1 MEKNVGKIDRIVR
14 VVVGLGLLSLLFI
27 LDGNARWIGL
37 LGAFP
42 IASAI
47 TGVCCLYMPF
57 GINTKCCKSANSKDG
72 QKDDQKSCCG
82 SKSCDTNKTAI

>member
-1 MEKNVGKIDRIVR
+1 MKQNVGKIDRIVR
-14 VVVGLGLLSLLFI
+14 VVAGLGLLSLLFI

-57 GINTKCCKSANSKDG
+57 GINTKCCSKDG
-72 QKDDQKSCCG
+72 EMTDKKACCG
-82 SKSCDTNKTAI
+82 GGACGTDKAD

>member
-1 MEKNVGKIDRIVR
+1 MKQNVGKIDRIVR
-14 VVVGLGLLSLLFI
+14 VVAGLGLLSLLFI

-42 IASAI
+42 LASAI

-57 GINTKCCKSANSKDG
+57 GINTCYCKKDG
-72 QKDDQKSCCG
+72 ETDEKKACCG
-82 SKSCDTNKTAI
+82 GGSCGTDKAD

>member
-1 MEKNVGKIDRIVR
+1 MKQNVGKIDRIVR
-14 VVVGLGLLSLLFI
+14 VVAGLGLLSLLFI

-57 GINTKCCKSANSKDG
+57 GINTCCCKKDG
-72 QKDDQKSCCG
+72 ETDEKKACCG
-82 SKSCDTNKTAI
+82 GGSCGTDKAD